1 MPTCFGKAQIKQ
13 ERAVHLMF
21 NGYGLAYINSLMR
34 ILKILNVYK
43 IRLLG
48 DLIFMHQVKK
58 FVVPDIFKEKFRY
71 PSYKYPPKKF

>member
-1 MPTCFGKAQIKQ
+1 M
-13 ERAVHLMF
+13 
-21 NGYGLAYINSLMR
+21 
-34 ILKILNVYK
+34 KILNVYK